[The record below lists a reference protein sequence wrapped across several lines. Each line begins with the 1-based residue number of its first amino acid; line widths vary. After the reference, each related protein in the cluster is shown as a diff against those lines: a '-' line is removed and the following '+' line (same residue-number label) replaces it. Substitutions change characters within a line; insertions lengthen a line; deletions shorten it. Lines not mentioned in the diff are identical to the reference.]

1 MATLQAAFLAF
12 ARSPADFALIEVGMG
27 GRLDATVTTR
37 GRLFLHEKQRP
48 RRAKLFVPQPQ
59 RQSPSFSGGAGGT
72 SGGNGTVARGTAGGR
87 RSAER
92 SKIATKKPPESQA
105 SDGKKRRASASGAPS
120 AGGNVVAATRA
131 FFGLETS
138 SKRAKTSRVAP

>member
-1 MATLQAAFLAF
+1 M
-12 ARSPADFALIEVGMG
+12 SPLKRASSGG
-27 GRLDATVTTR
+27 GRGAGPVTTR

-48 RRAKLFVPQPQ
+48 RRAKLFVPQAQ
-59 RQSPSFSGGAGGT
+59 RQSPSLSGGAGGA
-72 SGGNGTVARGTAGGR
+72 SGGGAATVARGAAGGR
-87 RSAER
+87 RSADR

-120 AGGNVVAATRA
+120 AGGNIVAATRA
-131 FFGLETS
+131 FFGFGTS